1 MSFRQLPKDEKRH
14 EIKKFAVKLT
24 LYILGFIIL
33 AFGITFAINSN
44 LGISPVNSLPFAI
57 SAVTGIRMGIC
68 VTAVLIFYMLL
79 QIILLRKE
87 FRLIDFTQILI
98 SVIFGLFVDGA
109 IFIMGD
115 FSFPTYAGQLAMLA
129 ISITLVAFGLP
140 LYLDTNLMRMPIEAL
155 TFAIVKKLQKSSFHQ
170 VKVIMDC
177 TLVLIAAAL
186 TYFVLGEV
194 VGVREGTVLSAIF
207 IGKLI
212 PFNRKILIWIL
223 RKLGVYELI
232 YNLHQNLAL

>member
-1 MSFRQLPKDEKRH
+1 MSHEQFEQQEKAYK
-14 EIKKFAVKLT
+14 IKQFTVKLT
-24 LYILGFIIL
+24 LYILGFIVL

-44 LGISPVNSLPFAI
+44 LGISPVNSFPFAI

-68 VTAVLIFYMLL
+68 VTSVLLFYMML

-98 SVIFGLFVDGA
+98 AIIFGLFVDGA

-115 FSFPTYAGQLAMLA
+115 FSFPTYAGQFAMLV
-129 ISITLVAFGLP
+129 ISIGLVAFGLP

-155 TFAIVKKLQKSSFHQ
+155 TFAIVRKLKKSSFHQ

-177 TLVLIAAAL
+177 TLVIMAAVL
-186 TYFVLGEV
+186 TFFALGEV

-223 RKLGVYELI
+223 RKLGIYEMI
-232 YNLHQNLAL
+232 YEETQ

>member
-1 MSFRQLPKDEKRH
+1 MNTEQLTQDEKSYKR
-14 EIKKFAVKLT
+14 KQFAVQLV
-24 LYILGFIIL
+24 LYILGFIVL

-44 LGISPVNSLPFAI
+44 LGISPVNSFPFAI
-57 SAVTGIRMGIC
+57 SAVSGVRMGIC
-68 VTAVLIFYMLL
+68 VTTVLIFYMLL
-79 QIILLRKE
+79 QIILLRRE
-87 FRLIDFTQILI
+87 FKWINLTQII
-98 SVIFGLFVDGA
+98 IAIIFGLFVDGA

-129 ISITLVAFGLP
+129 ISIALVAFGLP

-155 TFAIVKKLQKSSFHQ
+155 TYTIVYKLQRSSFHQ

-177 TLVLIAAAL
+177 TLVLISVIL
-186 TYFVLGEV
+186 TLSVLGEV

-212 PFNRKILIWIL
+212 PFNRKILMWIL
-223 RKLGVYELI
+223 RKLGLYEMI
-232 YNLHQNLAL
+232 YTELL